1 MKNIKFI
8 LLIIGSILF
17 FACEKEAVDPL
28 LQYLEAGEE
37 FSGGNGTTFLMSGDA
52 FGQAIGGLSDEL
64 ENSFFVGNSLF
75 NQNWVTAPASTTAR
89 DGLGPFFNARSCSGC
104 HFKDGR
110 GRAPEFFGEKSTGFL
125 MRLHGLGITVNGS
138 PQADPIYGRQ
148 LQDQAILNITPE
160 GEVEIT
166 YQEIVDAFG
175 DGTNFTLHHPTYS
188 ISQLGYGVLTAPTLS
203 PRVAPQMIGGGLL
216 EAIAEF
222 DILAN
227 VDELDA
233 DGDGISG
240 KANFVWDNFKQEMAL
255 GRFGWKSGNADLLN
269 QNAAAFIGDIGITS
283 DIFPDQNCSNSQTD
297 CQNAEDGGQ
306 PEIIFDRLIDVVR
319 YTQTLAVPARR
330 DHDDPNVLN
339 GKRLFFE
346 IGCVKCHIPKFTTGN
361 HAISALSGQVIR
373 PYTDLLLHDMGDG
386 LADGATEFKANGNEW
401 RTPPLWGIGL
411 IETVNGHTRFLHDGR
426 AQNLTEAILWHGGE
440 GQSSKEKFKT
450 LTEAERKD
458 LIQFL
463 NSL

>member
-1 MKNIKFI
+1 MKNIKSI

-17 FACEKEAVDPL
+17 LACEKETVDPL
-28 LQYLEAGEE
+28 LQYLEDGEE

-52 FGQAIGGLSDEL
+52 FGQAISGLTDAQ

-125 MRLHGLGITVNGS
+125 MRLHGLGNTANGA
-138 PQADPIYGRQ
+138 PLPDPIYGRQ

-160 GEVEIT
+160 GDVEIT

-188 ISQLGYGVLTAPTLS
+188 ISQLGYGALTAPILS

-216 EAIAEF
+216 EAIPES
-222 DILAN
+222 DILASA
-227 VDELDA
+227 DELDA

-255 GRFGWKSGNADLLN
+255 GRFGWKAGNADQLN

-297 CQNAEDGGQ
+297 CQNAENGGQ
-306 PEIIFDRLIDVVR
+306 PEIIFDRLMDVVI

-330 DHDDPNVLN
+330 DHDNPNVLN

-346 IGCVKCHIPKFTTGN
+346 IGCVKCHTPKFTTGN

-373 PYTDLLLHDMGDG
+373 PYTDLLLHDMGDD